1 MVVLQSTVLTYAFF
15 LAIDSETKQVAQ
27 GFGLLGLVGTLI
39 WSTQALARFGATE
52 RKRPRATLPPLLDI
66 EPVPKSIAP
75 EDQLCETILPEF
87 IGPA

>member
-15 LAIDSETKQVAQ
+15 FAIDSETKQVAQ

-52 RKRPRATLPPLLDI
+52 QTQTEEAPRDTAAST
-66 EPVPKSIAP
+66 
-75 EDQLCETILPEF
+75 
-87 IGPA
+87 